1 MNSIGPLTLLT
12 ALPIAGAV
20 LVLILKRAQKL
31 SRAVAIVIAV
41 AALLATLVLWA
52 RFDSAAPGMQFQ
64 EVHTWAPSVGLTY
77 HVGVDGLG
85 ILLLVL
91 SAVVVLMSLAASW
104 RNASHGPVYFALVL
118 LLEAG
123 LFGTFTALNFLHWF
137 IFWEL
142 TLLPA
147 FFLVRLWGGP
157 QRGRASVQFFFYTM
171 VGSVALLL
179 AFLALYLATGTYD
192 FTTLAQMAQNGG
204 LAAALQQNLHWG
216 GWSGGHIALILFWA
230 VFLGF
235 AVKTPVVPFHG
246 WLPDTYSE
254 ASSET
259 TMLLTGAMSK
269 MGIFG
274 FLRILLPIFPAQ
286 MQEMLTPLLWL
297 AVASIVLPA
306 FAAWRQKDL
315 KRTFAY
321 SSVNHLGYCVLGVC
335 VAAKLTGV
343 DPSLAIEK
351 SAALTGVLLQ
361 IFSHGLTAAALFW
374 FVALLER
381 RSGGLRGLEDFGGLR
396 KIVPVFC
403 GLMGIAIFASL
414 GLPGLNGFP
423 AEFLIFKG
431 AFPLAGWA
439 ATAALLGLLLT
450 AVFLLGILQK
460 VFFGPLGKGQLE
472 TKTDTNSSSLPAAMR
487 DLSTTERFALAPAI
501 ALMFVL
507 GLYPQL
513 IAGKMAGT
521 VTQWTTPAT
530 SATEAFKTTA
540 PKHNAAR
547 LEAAS
552 GAWLIHR
559 KAQAGKAQVAD

>member
-1 MNSIGPLTLLT
+1 MSGIGPLTLLT
-12 ALPIAGAV
+12 ALPIAGALIV
-20 LVLILKRAQKL
+20 LALKRAEKL
-31 SRAVAIVIAV
+31 ARMIAIAV
-41 AALLATLVLWA
+41 AAVALVATLALWA
-52 RFDSAAPGMQFQ
+52 RFDAAAPDMQFV
-64 EVHTWAPSVGLTY
+64 EMHAWAPSLGLTY

-85 ILLLVL
+85 LLLLVL

-104 RNASHGPVYFALVL
+104 KNAKHGPVYFALAL
-118 LLEAG
+118 LLESG

-137 IFWEL
+137 IYWEL

-147 FFLVRLWGGP
+147 FFLVRLWGGS
-157 QRGRASVQFFFYTM
+157 QGAKASVQFFFYTM
-171 VGSVALLL
+171 IGSIALLI
-179 AFLALYLATGTYD
+179 AFLAIYLATGTYD
-192 FTTLAQMAQNGG
+192 FVTLAQMAQNGG

-216 GWSGGHIALILFWA
+216 GWSGEQIGLVLFWA
-230 VFLGF
+230 IFLGF

-246 WLPDTYSE
+246 WLPATYAE

-269 MGIFG
+269 MGVYG
-274 FLRILLPIFPAQ
+274 FLRILLPIFSAQ
-286 MQEMLTPLLWL
+286 MQEMQTPLLWL

-306 FAAWRQKDL
+306 FAAWHQKDL

-321 SSVNHLGYCVLGVC
+321 SSVNHLGYCVLGVV
-335 VAAKLTGV
+335 VAARFTGT
-343 DPSLAIEK
+343 DLSLGMEK

-396 KIVPVFC
+396 KVVPVFC

-439 ATAALLGLLLT
+439 TTIALLGLLLT

-460 VFFGPLGKGQLE
+460 VFFGPLGTEQFATE
-472 TKTDTNSSSLPAAMR
+472 VDTNAEKSRVTRPMA
-487 DLSTTERFALAPAI
+487 DLSTMERFTVAPAI

-513 IAGKMAGT
+513 IAGKMVGT
-521 VTQWTTPAT
+521 VTQWTTPAST
-530 SATEAFKTTA
+530 VNLMNATQAKVSQPYA
-540 PKHNAAR
+540 
-547 LEAAS
+547 L
-552 GAWLIHR
+552 GATVR
-559 KAQAGKAQVAD
+559 RAQVNWKVAN